1 MLRSFL
7 IFCAP
12 CLLLAAAAAFA
23 QGDLGDDLPAY
34 HAADGGAA
42 PVTERNL
49 LASERF
55 WPYQVAL
62 AKPWRPAGRAAPLA
76 PGIPG
81 VLIRVEDSG
90 VARIDFGRDGL
101 HEVPVAE
108 TDLVENANRI
118 RRGELDKLA
127 PNFVL
132 DLGPRLADAAGD
144 ALRPL
149 SVRAV
154 AEHTAFLCVFA
165 DPSAAGFAEL
175 ASALAPLRERPGLLT
190 ILFAQGSHPDIR
202 LREQLRSLAWPVAFA
217 LDHLAEP
224 YTRSLL
230 PERMPPPALLLV
242 SGEGRVRFQSAWRPD
257 LRPALDEALAKQ
269 EVR

>member
-7 IFCAP
+7 LLFAP
-12 CLLLAAAAAFA
+12 LLLLAAAGAHA
-23 QGDLGDDLPAY
+23 QGERGDDLPEY
-34 HAADGGAA
+34 HAAEAGAA

-62 AKPWRPAGRAAPLA
+62 ARPWQPPGRTEPLA

-90 VARIDFGRDGL
+90 RARIDFGRDGL
-101 HEVPVAE
+101 HEVPVAD
-108 TDLVENANRI
+108 TDLLENANRI

-132 DLGPRLADAAGD
+132 DLGPRLADAVAD
-144 ALRPL
+144 VLRPF

-154 AEHTAFLCVFA
+154 AEHGAFLCVFA
-165 DPSAAGFAEL
+165 DPSAPGFAEL
-175 ASALAPLRERPGLLT
+175 AAGLAPLRERPGLLT
-190 ILFAQGSHPDIR
+190 ILFAQGRHPDVR
-202 LREQLRSLAWPVAFA
+202 LGEQLRSLAWPVAFV

-230 PERMPPPALLLV
+230 PEQMPPPALLLV
-242 SGEGRVRFQSAWRPD
+242 SPEGRVRFQRAWRPD
-257 LRPALDEALAKQ
+257 MRPALDEALAKL